1 MVSFSSRSV
10 NSLDIRMPWIS
21 GQEIRHRSTCKMNS
35 NNKIKQQQQQQQQHH
50 EHEHQEHNKHQKQ
63 NKIETRLE
71 KSAKYPQQ
79 FF

>member
-1 MVSFSSRSV
+1 
-10 NSLDIRMPWIS
+10 MPWIS

-35 NNKIKQQQQQQQQHH
+35 NNKIKQQQQQQHH

-71 KSAKYPQQ
+71 KSA
-79 FF
+79 